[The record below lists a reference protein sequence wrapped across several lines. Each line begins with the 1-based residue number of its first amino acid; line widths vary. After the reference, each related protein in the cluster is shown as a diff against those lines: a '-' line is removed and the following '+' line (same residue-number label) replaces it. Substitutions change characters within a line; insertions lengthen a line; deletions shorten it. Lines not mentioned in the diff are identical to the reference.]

1 MLTPIEAA
9 GPSDRFS
16 RRHSTSH
23 GGNVQRKSPLTSW
36 VMSAFKTV
44 LKIMFVLVV
53 VGCIT
58 GVIKVQTKPKDAEP
72 VSFDEWPDVPRNP
85 ATE

>member
-1 MLTPIEAA
+1 
-9 GPSDRFS
+9 
-16 RRHSTSH
+16 
-23 GGNVQRKSPLTSW
+23 
-36 VMSAFKTV
+36 MSALKTV

-58 GVIKVQTKPKDAEP
+58 GVIKIQTKPKDAEP